1 MVNIC
6 PPQTSWEMSMWRFH
20 STCQAKIS
28 HQSPWIIWK
37 NVEVMFAGNIP
48 KNILVAW
55 DFSSLAQTIP
65 EKKLH
70 FYSSGEFHWRM
81 KSGKFCPWFYL
92 RLYVFQIWADIQWHP
107 SVATGLSS
115 NSLMAPSL
123 GHWLSS
129 VAIVGEMMPYLV
141 KWCHIAAI
149 LDLKESGITLS
160 IPDKPEDSSSR
171 FHTHC
176 LIRHI
181 WRDDLA
187 DHLWAVA
194 VVEFWKFAQN
204 FVHKNAWWIT
214 MDSICS
220 SFTERSCIS
229 SWIRRLAQICDH

>member
-1 MVNIC
+1 MVNIS

-70 FYSSGEFHWRM
+70 FYSSGEFHWMM

-92 RLYVFQIWADIQWHP
+92 RLYVFQIWTDIQWHP
-107 SVATGLSS
+107 SVATGLPS

-129 VAIVGEMMPYLV
+129 VAIVGEMMPSGEMMPYR
-141 KWCHIAAI
+141 I
-149 LDLKESGITLS
+149 LRNQESPYQSPISLKT
-160 IPDKPEDSSSR
+160 
-171 FHTHC
+171 
-176 LIRHI
+176 
-181 WRDDLA
+181 A
-187 DHLWAVA
+187 
-194 VVEFWKFAQN
+194 
-204 FVHKNAWWIT
+204 
-214 MDSICS
+214 
-220 SFTERSCIS
+220 
-229 SWIRRLAQICDH
+229 RLASTLTVSSVIYGETTWLITSGLWQLLNFENSLRISFIKMHGGLPWIQSVQASPKDLV